1 MQSKKWLSILKLI
14 PFTLCI
20 LLILCYL
27 IFGKEISV
35 QTIIDYTPKSPFL
48 ATIILLL
55 MYGFKSIS
63 IVFPLIIL
71 EIAGGHLFPTIP
83 AIIINTIGIMIC
95 HVVAYWIGHI
105 SGTAALEKLVEK
117 HSIIETIIQN
127 QNNNSFFI
135 CFLLRTLYCLPG
147 DIVSM
152 YLGAAKTPFKCYLFA
167 STLGT
172 LPSTI
177 LATLFGA
184 SITEPSSPMFWI
196 SVVLMTLFAGASW
209 LFYHI
214 YKKKTSRQIS

>member
-1 MQSKKWLSILKLI
+1 
-14 PFTLCI
+14 
-20 LLILCYL
+20 
-27 IFGKEISV
+27 
-35 QTIIDYTPKSPFL
+35 
-48 ATIILLL
+48 
-55 MYGFKSIS
+55 
-63 IVFPLIIL
+63 
-71 EIAGGHLFPTIP
+71 
-83 AIIINTIGIMIC
+83 MIC

-214 YKKKTSRQIS
+214 YKKNF

>member
-214 YKKKTSRQIS
+214 YKKNF

>member
-135 CFLLRTLYCLPG
+135 CLLLRTLYCLPG

-214 YKKKTSRQIS
+214 YKKNF